1 MKFPHA
7 HALAGLAA
15 SAALGAP
22 AVALAHDIWVVPV
35 PQDGKIV
42 AHVRYADPG
51 RLELAERGKVVSL
64 EVISPGGKINLKRP
78 LKPAKAGAVALETAP
93 FTAPPASI
101 LAVAYDN
108 GFWTT
113 DTADGVE
120 SNTSK
125 SLVAKPGES
134 WWVPKY
140 GKTLLGPGSYTVS
153 SHALVEITP
162 LSEPYAVPVG
172 GDLAVK
178 VERQGQPLAGVK
190 LTYGDGLEPNPEE
203 KMPSV
208 TTGKD
213 GVARIP
219 VSRKGPYLITTH
231 QEGPPS
237 FPAMADKD
245 DVYASLA
252 FDTAN

>member
-22 AVALAHDIWVVPV
+22 SVALAHDIWVVPV

-51 RLELAERGKVVSL
+51 RLELAERGKVISL
-64 EVISPGGKINLKRP
+64 EVISP
-78 LKPAKAGAVALETAP
+78 
-93 FTAPPASI
+93 S
-101 LAVAYDN
+101 
-108 GFWTT
+108 
-113 DTADGVE
+113 
-120 SNTSK
+120 
-125 SLVAKPGES
+125 
-134 WWVPKY
+134 
-140 GKTLLGPGSYTVS
+140 GKTLLHPGSYTVS

-162 LSEPYAVPVG
+162 LSEPHAVPVG

-178 VERQGQPLAGVK
+178 VERRGQPLAGVK
-190 LTYGDGLEPNPEE
+190 LTYGDGLEPNPED

-237 FPAMADKD
+237 FPSMADKD